1 VTASGNASG
10 SVKAGPKTGD
20 FVAGAGGGGI
30 LVYCAQHFIP
40 EPSISQVAVYACPA
54 LSMFFVG
61 LYQKLSKFALGQF
74 EYFISDL
81 ERKRLLKKSNEDI
94 EDCRK
99 QLAAIEANPG
109 SSEQHKIDARKDL
122 EALEKIHFKL
132 RLKGSVQMTSA

>member
-1 VTASGNASG
+1 
-10 SVKAGPKTGD
+10 
-20 FVAGAGGGGI
+20 
-30 LVYCAQHFIP
+30 
-40 EPSISQVAVYACPA
+40 
-54 LSMFFVG
+54 MFFVG